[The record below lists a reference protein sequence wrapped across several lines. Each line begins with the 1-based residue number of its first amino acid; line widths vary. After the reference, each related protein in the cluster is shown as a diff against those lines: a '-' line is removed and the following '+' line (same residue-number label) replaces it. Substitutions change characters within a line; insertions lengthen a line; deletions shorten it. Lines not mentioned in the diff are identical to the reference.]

1 METNLIVHVDSS
13 FVIVNKPAGLLT
25 IQDGYE
31 KNKIHLN
38 LIIKEQ
44 FPEIMTVHRLDKET
58 SGLIV
63 FARNEKSHRFLNSQ
77 FESRNVIKKYWAICH
92 NIPEW
97 HEYLAQFPL
106 LVNGDRKHRTIV
118 SSSGKYSETT
128 FLRID
133 SDTSKNISLVE
144 ARPHSGY
151 THQIRAHLSHLGH
164 SIVGDNLYNKGLS
177 REQQNSNLV
186 ADRMKL
192 HAYYLEFI
200 HPETNQRIS
209 FSTEIPFSL
218 N

>member
-58 SGLIV
+58 SGLMV
-63 FARNEKSHRFLNSQ
+63 FARNEQSHRFLNSQ
-77 FESRNVIKKYWAICH
+77 FESRNVIKKYWVICH

-118 SSSGKYSETT
+118 SPRGKYSETT